1 MPTWL
6 PVAISCLALAVSV
19 LNAWLTFFHKGRL
32 AMTQPTTVLL
42 GPDGPSFD
50 GESKVYL
57 RTLLY
62 SSAKRGYVLESLHLS
77 LQRNETKQNFNIWV
91 YGEKG
96 DLDRGS
102 GLFVP
107 QEGVSLAHHFLLPE
121 DGAAFSF
128 LAGSYV
134 LSVFA
139 KGVGQRASTKLM
151 TIPLSISDS
160 QAKELSEPHTGIFF
174 DWSPDQQAYHSHVKS
189 HIGKKTDMEKFL
201 QIMKE

>member
-1 MPTWL
+1 
-6 PVAISCLALAVSV
+6 
-19 LNAWLTFFHKGRL
+19 
-32 AMTQPTTVLL
+32 MTQPTSVFF
-42 GPDGPSFD
+42 GPDGTSFD

-96 DLDRGS
+96 NLDRGS

-107 QEGVSLAHHFLLPE
+107 QEGVTFAHHFLLPA

-128 LAGSYV
+128 LSGSYV

-139 KGVGQRASTKLM
+139 KGVGQRVPIKLM
-151 TIPLSISDS
+151 NIQLSINDS

-174 DWSPDQQAYHSHVKS
+174 DWSPDQQIYHSHVQS
-189 HIGKKTDMEKFL
+189 RIGKKTDMEKFL
-201 QIMKE
+201 KIIGEQQVE